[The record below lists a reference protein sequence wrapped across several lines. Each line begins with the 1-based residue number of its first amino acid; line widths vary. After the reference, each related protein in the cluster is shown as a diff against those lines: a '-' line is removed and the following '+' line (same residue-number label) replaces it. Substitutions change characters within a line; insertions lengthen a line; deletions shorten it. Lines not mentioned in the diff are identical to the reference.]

1 MALNIN
7 GTTGISGVDG
17 SVSAPALTG
26 TDSNTGITF
35 PAADTIKFSTG
46 GVERMAI
53 TNSGVSGIDTG
64 GMTLLSTTSL
74 SSSGS
79 VSANVSLTLTGYRYL
94 YGQLYG
100 IARSGGGSVGD
111 VRLNFNGNSST
122 IHQYVMQRLDYNNS
136 YSNIGVQDATGFY
149 VNQTGV
155 VGFDSGQNYAHF
167 TLHLLNEG
175 TRKTFEMTHC
185 YQYTGGAGQKEG
197 VLTTN
202 GFINATAAITSLAI
216 EHSNQDISA
225 GTLKLYGVK

>member
-7 GTTGISGVDG
+7 GTTGISGVEG
-17 SVSAPALTG
+17 SVSAPVLTG
-26 TDSNTGITF
+26 TDSNCGISF

-46 GVERMAI
+46 GVERMSI

-64 GMTLLSTTSL
+64 GMTLLSTSSL

-79 VSANVSLTLTGYRYL
+79 VSANVSLNLTGYRYL

-100 IARSGGGSVGD
+100 IARSGGGGLGD
-111 VRLNFNGNSST
+111 VRLNFNGSSST
-122 IHQYVMQRLDYNNS
+122 IHQYVMQRMDNNGS

-155 VGFDSGQNYAHF
+155 TGFDSVQNYAHF

-185 YQYTGGAGQKEG
+185 YQSSGGEG

-202 GFINATAAITSLAI
+202 GFINANTAITSLAI
-216 EHSNQDISA
+216 EHSNQDINA

>member
-1 MALNIN
+1 MSLELS
-7 GTTGISGVDG
+7 GTTGVKGVAG
-17 SVSAPALTG
+17 SVSAPSIVGDDT
-26 TDSNTGITF
+26 NTGISF

-46 GVERMAI
+46 GVERMSI

-79 VSANVSLTLTGYRYL
+79 VSANVSLNLTGYRYL

-100 IARSGGGSVGD
+100 IARSGGGGLGD
-111 VRLNFNGNSST
+111 TRLNFNGDSST
-122 IHQYVMQRLDYNNS
+122 IHQYVMQRMDNS
-136 YSNIGVQDATGFY
+136 GAYSNIGVQDATGFY

-155 VGFDSGQNYAHF
+155 SGFDSVQNYAHF

-185 YQYTGGAGQKEG
+185 YQSSGGEG

-202 GFINATAAITSLAI
+202 GFINASAAITSLAV
-216 EHSNQDISA
+216 EHSNNDISA

>member
-1 MALNIN
+1 MSLELS
-7 GTTGISGVDG
+7 GTTGLKGVAG
-17 SVSAPALTG
+17 SVAAPSIVGDDT
-26 TDSNTGITF
+26 NTGISF

-46 GVERMAI
+46 GVERMSI
-53 TNSGVSGIDTG
+53 TNSGVSGVDTG

-74 SSSGS
+74 SSSGT
-79 VSANVSLTLTGYRYL
+79 VSANVSFTLTDYRYL
-94 YGQLYG
+94 YGELYG
-100 IARSGGGSVGD
+100 IARSGGGAVGD
-111 VRLNFNGNSST
+111 VALRFNGNSST
-122 IHQYVMQRLDYNNS
+122 VYQYVMQRLDYNNS
-136 YSNIGVQDATGFY
+136 YSNVGVQDANGFY

-167 TLHLLNEG
+167 SLHLLNEG

-202 GFINATAAITSLAI
+202 GFINITAAITSLVI
-216 EHSNQDISA
+216 EHSNTDISA